1 MEQNSEEEA
10 KKLAAQK
17 LGVAAVDKADDPDPL
32 VTQPEQTSHP
42 STPNYGEGGPGM
54 HSGKNLAGVPE
65 EFLHLF
71 EHDPSEVISYQ
82 VKRHPIGVFGIYAGT
97 VSGIVLVLVLYSLIV
112 TNKDIS
118 QSIGLSSSVAA
129 SVGGLVSLLLV
140 ALTAVIGLASA
151 YIYKKSRL
159 ILTNQKVVFIQ
170 YHSLISRQISQLNI
184 GEVEDVSVVQPSLIN
199 RIFKTGTITIE
210 TAGEQ
215 HNYKFSNAENPYEF
229 AHRTIQA
236 HEGAIQE
243 YGN

>member
-1 MEQNSEEEA
+1 MEQNFDQEA
-10 KKLAAQK
+10 KKIAAQK
-17 LGVAAVDKADDPDPL
+17 LGVAAVDKADDPDP
-32 VTQPEQTSHP
+32 QPPQSPPTGHS

-65 EFLHLF
+65 EFLRLF

-82 VKRHPIGVFGIYAGT
+82 VKRHPIGVFGIYVGT
-97 VSGIVLVLVLYSLIV
+97 ASGIILVLVVYSLIV

-118 QSIGLSSSVAA
+118 ETIGISSSAA
-129 SVGGLVSLLLV
+129 ISVGGLVSLLLV
-140 ALTAVIGLASA
+140 ALTAFIGLASA

-184 GEVEDVSVVQPSLIN
+184 GEVEDVSVVQPTLIN

-236 HEGAIQE
+236 HEGSIQE